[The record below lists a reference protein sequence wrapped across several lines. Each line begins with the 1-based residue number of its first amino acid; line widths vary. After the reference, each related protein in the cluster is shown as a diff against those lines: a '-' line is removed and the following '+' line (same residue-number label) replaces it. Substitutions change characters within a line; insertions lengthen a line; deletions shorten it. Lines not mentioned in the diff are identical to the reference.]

1 MNILSEN
8 RCDFA
13 LFKIGSGIALN
24 KFFFGVFYMIK
35 INRKV
40 EYALMVLKLMKEKG
54 SQELTTARE
63 VCDRFVTPF
72 DTSAKVMQLMNN
84 AGILHSQK
92 GVKGGYT
99 LARDLS
105 QVSYLELVELIEGKS
120 FMMDCH
126 EGPCDLI
133 QKCNISQ
140 PIKRLND
147 YLINIFNSLSINELL
162 AEDNLL
168 ALKKMPE
175 KKIENCPLVNK
186 ASV

>member
-1 MNILSEN
+1 
-8 RCDFA
+8 
-13 LFKIGSGIALN
+13 
-24 KFFFGVFYMIK
+24 MIK

-40 EYALMVLKLMKEKG
+40 EYALMVLQLMKEKG
-54 SQELTTARE
+54 PAELTTARE
-63 VCDRFVTPF
+63 VCDRFETPF
-72 DTSAKVMQLMNN
+72 DTTAKVMQQMNG

-105 QVSYLELVELIEGKS
+105 QVSYRELAELVEGKA

-126 EGPCDLI
+126 DGPCDLFH
-133 QKCNISQ
+133 KCNISQ

-147 YLINIFNSLSINELL
+147 YLLTIFSALTLNELL

-168 ALKKMPE
+168 ALKRLPE
-175 KKIENCPLVNK
+175 KKVDHCPLVDTR
-186 ASV
+186 ARDEVEP

>member
-1 MNILSEN
+1 
-8 RCDFA
+8 
-13 LFKIGSGIALN
+13 
-24 KFFFGVFYMIK
+24 MIK

-40 EYALMVLKLMKEKG
+40 EYALMVLKHMKDKG
-54 SQELTTARE
+54 QIELTTARE
-63 VCDRFVTPF
+63 VCDHFDLPF
-72 DTSAKVMQLMNN
+72 DTTAKVMQQMNS
-84 AGILHSQK
+84 AGILHSIK

-105 QVSYLELVELIEGKS
+105 TISYMELAELIEGKS

-126 EGPCDLI
+126 EGPCDLYH
-133 QKCNISQ
+133 KCNISQ

-147 YLINIFNSLSINELL
+147 YIINIFNSLTLNELL

-168 ALKKMPE
+168 ALKKTAE
-175 KKIENCPLVNK
+175 KKVDNCPLVTK

>member
-1 MNILSEN
+1 
-8 RCDFA
+8 
-13 LFKIGSGIALN
+13 
-24 KFFFGVFYMIK
+24 MIK

-40 EYALMVLKLMKEKG
+40 EYALMVLKLMKEKDL
-54 SQELTTARE
+54 SELTTARE
-63 VCDRFVTPF
+63 VCDRFHSPF
-72 DTSAKVMQLMNN
+72 DTTAKVMQQMNN

-99 LARDLS
+99 LSRDLTE
-105 QVSYLELVELIEGKS
+105 VTYMELVELIEGKS

-126 EGPCDLI
+126 EGPCELLHT
-133 QKCNISQ
+133 CNISQ

-147 YLINIFNSLSINELL
+147 YIINIFNSLTLQELL

-168 ALKKMPE
+168 ALKKVPE
-175 KKIENCPLVNK
+175 KKVDNCPLVNK